1 MVTLDRCYE
10 IYNTIHD
17 TCGRISV
24 QNKTKDVNVSVFN
37 MMITLNES
45 KILTKRISWECKC
58 EFNS

>member
-24 QNKTKDVNVSVFN
+24 RNKTKDVNVSIFN
-37 MMITLNES
+37 MVITINES
-45 KILTKRISWECKC
+45 KILTKRISCECKC

>member
-17 TCGRISV
+17 TRGRISV
-24 QNKTKDVNVSVFN
+24 RNKTKDVNVSVFN

>member
-17 TCGRISV
+17 TYGRISV
-24 QNKTKDVNVSVFN
+24 RNKTKDVNVSVFN

>member
-24 QNKTKDVNVSVFN
+24 RNKTKDVNVSVFN

-45 KILTKRISWECKC
+45 KILTNRIS
-58 EFNS
+58 